1 MTRLAA
7 HVPVRLPQIR
17 EGRTVTT
24 TRPTNMEALMG
35 QMVGSEHVAD
45 PCMHC
50 TAGSGVWT
58 ECITVDGMFT
68 GSCANCHYGSEGTR
82 CSFRK

>member
-17 EGRTVTT
+17 EGHIVTT
-24 TRPTNMEALMG
+24 TRPMNMEALIG

-45 PCMHC
+45 P

-68 GSCANCHYGSEGTR
+68 GSCANCYYSSEGTR